1 MNQIKQIFK
10 IDKNPKRGLLPIE
23 WLVMGYMLLTL
34 LIVLFAYTRVEN
46 PQAMIW
52 GRVRIAATTVALWGA
67 YRLVPCRFTR
77 AVRVVVQMAL
87 LAWWYPDTYEIN
99 RMFPNLDHV
108 FATWE
113 QQLFGCQPAL
123 FFASTFPSPVVSELM
138 SMGYAS
144 YYPMIVLITFFYL
157 FCRYREYER
166 AAFVVLAT
174 FFIYYVIYIF
184 VPVAGPTF
192 YYKAVGLKQIVQAN
206 FPAVNDYF
214 NTHTDCLATPGYTDG
229 FFYHMVENAKAAG
242 ERPTAAFPSSHVGV
256 ATVIMLLAGHTRNS
270 RLCLLLLPFFVF
282 LCMSTVYIQAHY
294 VIDAI
299 AGLLTGVLF
308 YFGLMAATRN
318 MAPTR

>member
-1 MNQIKQIFK
+1 MNHIKQIFK

-113 QQLFGCQPAL
+113 QQLFSCQPAL

-144 YYPMIVLITFFYL
+144 Y
-157 FCRYREYER
+157 
-166 AAFVVLAT
+166 
-174 FFIYYVIYIF
+174 
-184 VPVAGPTF
+184 
-192 YYKAVGLKQIVQAN
+192 
-206 FPAVNDYF
+206 
-214 NTHTDCLATPGYTDG
+214 
-229 FFYHMVENAKAAG
+229 
-242 ERPTAAFPSSHVGV
+242 
-256 ATVIMLLAGHTRNS
+256 
-270 RLCLLLLPFFVF
+270 
-282 LCMSTVYIQAHY
+282 
-294 VIDAI
+294 
-299 AGLLTGVLF
+299 
-308 YFGLMAATRN
+308 
-318 MAPTR
+318 